1 MNLPTSFKV
10 FIAGAAVTFPFITS
24 AAAPCI
30 RPTRAGTQVQ
40 GEVQVCPGRYR
51 IPDPRGQGVL
61 IAASSG
67 TRIDLTGVTLQSGD
81 TAPER
86 YVGRGVLANNVDN
99 VTIIGG
105 TIRGYQYGVRIEGGR
120 GHRISGVDVS
130 GSRAQRLR
138 STPARYD
145 ERDWLDIFRPDTFEQ
160 YGSGIYLRGTDGASV
175 TNVVSRGAQ
184 NGIGLFAARS
194 SYIADNDVS
203 GNSGWGIHL
212 WRSAQ
217 NIIVRNR
224 AHHNVRCESEQY
236 RRGCDSAAI
245 LLREQ
250 SDSNTI
256 AHNDLSRSG
265 DGFFLSGHRP
275 LVKPSV
281 GNLVI
286 RNDATGAWHN
296 AFESTFSWGNTFI
309 DNRADSS
316 DYGFWLGY
324 SSGNLV
330 RGNTIV
336 GSRTAGIA
344 VEHGSD
350 NTIAANVIIGGPTGI
365 RLFAPTTGAE
375 PSRGYAVDDN
385 VLARLERALVLEGTT
400 RARIRGNLFD
410 GVKDGLVVD
419 SAGRDAAVTG
429 NIFLRASGRF
439 IDAAA
444 LDAGGNYW
452 GGANEAEARTR
463 VAPGVTI
470 EPWRPARAA
479 GY

>member
-1 MNLPTSFKV
+1 MNLPTPFKV
-10 FIAGAAVTFPFITS
+10 LIAGAAVTFPFIT
-24 AAAPCI
+24 AASAPCI

-51 IPDPRGQGVL
+51 VPDPRGQGVL
-61 IAASSG
+61 VAASSG

-145 ERDWLDIFRPDTFEQ
+145 ERDWLDIFRPDTFEL

-236 RRGCDSAAI
+236 RRGCDSAA
-245 LLREQ
+245 LLSTKKPPTVMRMPTPCTTKPVFASAQ
-250 SDSNTI
+250 WTATKMYCTGRTKKLPSPQRM
-256 AHNDLSRSG
+256 LSRNAATSMRITPTRKTR
-265 DGFFLSGHRP
+265 RP
-275 LVKPSV
+275 IPSSRKAR
-281 GNLVI
+281 VI
-286 RNDATGAWHN
+286 MGESKFALCKSRRGA
-296 AFESTFSWGNTFI
+296 S
-309 DNRADSS
+309 RAE
-316 DYGFWLGY
+316 
-324 SSGNLV
+324 V
-330 RGNTIV
+330 
-336 GSRTAGIA
+336 
-344 VEHGSD
+344 
-350 NTIAANVIIGGPTGI
+350 
-365 RLFAPTTGAE
+365 
-375 PSRGYAVDDN
+375 
-385 VLARLERALVLEGTT
+385 
-400 RARIRGNLFD
+400 
-410 GVKDGLVVD
+410 
-419 SAGRDAAVTG
+419 
-429 NIFLRASGRF
+429 
-439 IDAAA
+439 
-444 LDAGGNYW
+444 
-452 GGANEAEARTR
+452 
-463 VAPGVTI
+463 
-470 EPWRPARAA
+470 
-479 GY
+479 